1 MKKTQQLV
9 RPQNQT
15 EKLEMKEKR
24 KKEKKRK
31 GEVRAR
37 QRKGE
42 ARARQRK
49 WETHHAVTPW
59 RRCPRPHERDPS
71 CYPVHMLPSVV
82 AYPNRRTILLPLSV
96 ARSTLPSPALLL
108 HYSSLHSSQAFN
120 LSFPSKPNIMFGL
133 VVFVFLLMNWC
144 WWFRD
149 CESKNLFCLWFFF
162 GLLALW
168 LSVTLCLWLFLLYYI
183 EKRDRERVEFVKIR
197 EYISVV
203 FVCLFFVD

>member
-1 MKKTQQLV
+1 MPWHRDAAAHAHT
-9 RPQNQT
+9 R
-15 EKLEMKEKR
+15 
-24 KKEKKRK
+24 
-31 GEVRAR
+31 
-37 QRKGE
+37 
-42 ARARQRK
+42 
-49 WETHHAVTPW
+49 ETHLATQYTCRHQLSHTRTGDPSC
-59 RRCPRPHERDPS
+59 RRRRLLDLHCPRERDPS

-82 AYPNRRTILLPLSV
+82 AYPNRRTILLPPSV